1 MATKPASLKGSG
13 RSRRWLLIVLVV
25 LAAIVAGGFVAVNA
39 ILGSDRVR
47 STLEQKL
54 AEYLAQPVRVGSA
67 GAGLFPPAVEL
78 RDVTVGPPGLV
89 QLGEI
94 RVKTGLRALLSRRI
108 EDAEVVI
115 SKSRVTWPLPFQ
127 IGGAA
132 PAAAKPGDAG
142 SGGLEVASIK
152 VIEARDVEVVSGRE
166 TLRVDLDASV
176 HGDSLQIVRLV
187 ARTKTTRIES
197 HGALTSLARLQ
208 GRLDATADPLNLDEM
223 IALATALTAAPPE
236 SAARKASARPAAAAP
251 IRLKVKLTSPKGSFA
266 VHQFQDLS
274 AEADIEPARFAL
286 TSIGVRALGGTFKG
300 RLDADT
306 ARPVPVLRLTGA
318 VAGLDMVEVMKA
330 TGSPGSVTGRLGG
343 TVALTAEGT
352 DANTLM
358 RTARGTIAA
367 VVTDGTLPGLD
378 MVRPIVLAFG
388 KPSGAPPA
396 GSGSAFSRIAGS
408 FALANETLTSENLTL
423 ASRDFDMDGRG
434 TLRLAAGDVNATSNV
449 VLSAEL
455 TSQAGTDLRRYAQE
469 NGRITV
475 PATVRGPLSRPD
487 VFIDAGAAI
496 RRAFSNEVQRR
507 ASDFIGGLFKKKK
520 NE

>member
-1 MATKPASLKGSG
+1 
-13 RSRRWLLIVLVV
+13 
-25 LAAIVAGGFVAVNA
+25 
-39 ILGSDRVR
+39 
-47 STLEQKL
+47 
-54 AEYLAQPVRVGSA
+54 
-67 GAGLFPPAVEL
+67 
-78 RDVTVGPPGLV
+78 
-89 QLGEI
+89 
-94 RVKTGLRALLSRRI
+94 VKTGLRALLSRRI
-108 EDAEVVI
+108 EDAEVVV
-115 SKSRVTWPLPFQ
+115 SRSRVTWPLPFQ

-132 PAAAKPGDAG
+132 PAAKPADGG
-142 SGGLEVASIK
+142 TSGGLEVASVK
-152 VIEARDVEVVSGRE
+152 VIEVRDVEVVSGRE

-176 HGDSLQIVRLV
+176 SGDSLQIVRLV
-187 ARTKTTRIES
+187 ARTKTTRIEG
-197 HGALTSLARLQ
+197 HGALASLARLE

-223 IALATALTAAPPE
+223 IALATALTAAP
-236 SAARKASARPAAAAP
+236 SGTAARKTGAQPGAAAP
-251 IRLKVKLTSPKGSFA
+251 VRLKVKLTSPKGSFA
-266 VHQFQDLS
+266 IHQFQDLS

-286 TSIGVRALGGTFKG
+286 TSVGVRALGGTFKG

-306 ARPVPVLRLTGA
+306 GRTVPVLRLTGTI
-318 VAGLDMVEVMKA
+318 AGLDMVEVMKA

-352 DANTLM
+352 DASALM

-388 KPSGAPPA
+388 KPSGAPPQ

-408 FALANETLTSENLTL
+408 FALANETLTSDNLTL
-423 ASRDFDMDGRG
+423 ASRDFDMAGRG
-434 TLRLAAGDVNATSNV
+434 TLRLASGDVNAASNV

-455 TSQAGTDLRRYAQE
+455 TSQAGTDLRRYTQE

-475 PATVRGPLSRPD
+475 PATVRGSLSHPD
-487 VFIDAGAAI
+487 VFIDTGAAI

-507 ASDFIGGLFKKKK
+507 ATDLIGGLFKKKK